1 MEREDTRAEVIARLR
16 PYVDRAH
23 RLKGFRLEVEP
34 VPLGPPLPWNYEV
47 RARELLTGAR
57 SVLDMGTGG
66 GEVFS
71 EILAGYDVFAV
82 ATEPW
87 LPNVSVAAGW
97 LRPFGALVV
106 HANSLALPF
115 ADEAFDLI
123 LNRHEEL
130 DPAEVARVL
139 ARGGHLLTQQV
150 IPENWKE
157 LRAFFPRMTHF
168 GPHFEQY
175 QDGLRAGGLVI
186 RSAERHETLAAYHDL
201 GDIAY
206 LLTALPWE
214 VPDFDVS
221 QDIEALMA
229 LERALRRPEGIV
241 LTEGR
246 YLIEGYKPAAEAKRT
261 PKHTWGE
268 QEGKEGPGDVAKRG
282 F

>member
-1 MEREDTRAEVIARLR
+1 MKREDTPREVIAQLR
-16 PYVDRAH
+16 PYVERAK
-23 RLKGFRLEVEP
+23 RLKGFQLEFEP
-34 VPLGPPLPWNYEV
+34 IPLGAPLPWNYEA
-47 RARELLTGAR
+47 RARELLAGAR

-71 EILAGYDVFAV
+71 EILKGSEIFAV

-115 ADEAFDLI
+115 VDEAFDLV

-130 DPAEVARVL
+130 DAAEVTRVL
-139 ARGGHLLTQQV
+139 APAGHLLTQQV
-150 IPENWKE
+150 ISDNWNE
-157 LRAFFPRMTHF
+157 LSAFFPRRTHF

-175 QDGLRAGGLVI
+175 QEGLRAGGLVI
-186 RSAERHETLAAYHDL
+186 RRAEKHETPAAYHDL
-201 GDIAY
+201 GEIAY

-214 VPDFDVS
+214 VPDFDVER
-221 QDIEALMA
+221 DIEALMA
-229 LERALRRPEGIV
+229 LERALRRPDGIV

-246 YLIEGYKPAAEAKRT
+246 YLIEGYKPAAEAK
-261 PKHTWGE
+261 
-268 QEGKEGPGDVAKRG
+268 
-282 F
+282 